1 MAEKTMQLLL
11 ELAINWET
19 QAQDLYAKFA
29 KLFNHE
35 PKVSAFWKQLSK
47 DESRHRKVL
56 KDFLNEIPRE
66 KLLAEMGNEQRNSV
80 IRVEGLIKEAGS
92 SKIETLEDA
101 YELAHQLE
109 TSEINTLFKMLVN
122 EYLPD
127 EEGYKFILSDVN
139 EHIEMLMKFGKEYTQ
154 SQRRRINVC
163 SSIEKP

>member
-1 MAEKTMQLLL
+1 MAEKTIQLLL

-19 QAQDLYAKFA
+19 QAQDLYANFA
-29 KLFNHE
+29 KLFSHE

-66 KLLAEMGNEQRNSV
+66 KLLAEMGNEQRTSV
-80 IRVEGLIKEAGS
+80 IRVEVLIKEATG
-92 SKIETLEDA
+92 SKIQTLDDA

-109 TSEINTLFKMLVN
+109 TSEINTLFKLLVN

-127 EEGYKFILSDVN
+127 EEGHKFILSDVN

-154 SQRRRINVC
+154 SQRRRINVR
-163 SSIEKP
+163 ST